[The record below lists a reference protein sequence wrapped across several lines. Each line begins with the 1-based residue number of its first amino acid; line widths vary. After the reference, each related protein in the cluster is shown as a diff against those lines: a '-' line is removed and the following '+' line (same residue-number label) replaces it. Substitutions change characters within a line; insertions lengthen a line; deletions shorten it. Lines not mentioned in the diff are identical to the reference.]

1 VWNIR
6 ADKMRLL
13 NFFTVISLITICLN
27 HGITQQ
33 HDHENHAERIESDA
47 DKERFYWQMP
57 NRVIEEI
64 GIEQGMVVA
73 DVGSGNGYFTLRI
86 ANQVGST
93 GKVYASDIDKHALQ
107 ILEENAS
114 EAGFQNIGIISGRED
129 NPLLPVG
136 KIDLV
141 LMVNV
146 IHLIDDIKTFLANI
160 RPSLTENGVLI
171 IVQWDAE
178 KMDFELSDW
187 DESNRELF
195 TMRTTLRKIYDS
207 NYEVFK
213 MKTFLPMQNIYF
225 CKPRKINK

>member
-1 VWNIR
+1 MKFLFQLTLI
-6 ADKMRLL
+6 
-13 NFFTVISLITICLN
+13 FFLVYYFNLSFA
-27 HGITQQ
+27 QQ
-33 HDHENHAERIESDA
+33 HDHENQTEQIQSDA

-57 NRVIEEI
+57 NRIMEEI
-64 GIEQGMVVA
+64 GIEEGMVIA
-73 DVGSGNGYFTLRI
+73 DVGAGEGYFTLRI
-86 ANQVGST
+86 AERIGSEGT
-93 GKVYASDIDKHALQ
+93 VYASDIDKHALQ
-107 ILEENAS
+107 ILEEKAS
-114 EAGFQNIGIISGRED
+114 EAGFQNIEIIFGKED

-136 KIDLV
+136 KIDLI

-146 IHLIDDIKTFLANI
+146 IHLIDDMRTFLANI
-160 RPSLTENGVLI
+160 TPSLTENGVII
-171 IVQWDAE
+171 IVQWDAD

-225 CKPRKINK
+225 CQPREEKQ